1 MLNRISV
8 YIHNRERI
16 VSASHTIGCGFATRS
31 GHTKDHDKMVQT
43 ALHVIIRVEV

>member
-8 YIHNRERI
+8 YIHNRENI

-31 GHTKDHDKMVQT
+31 GHTKDHDKNGSNCL
-43 ALHVIIRVEV
+43 ACNH